1 MEEPL
6 WYSSEVDGLEL
17 FTMQCWC
24 IDSSDWLAGLWAA
37 RGESCDL
44 IFIMCTNKY
53 RHTRRQAGKGY
64 AHRLN
69 KRNSNEGADVILKAQ
84 CFLINETVVVRWR
97 GLILGYRH
105 ATGHIKLCHLST
117 SPQMSSTQCMST
129 APSHVY
135 PAIDP
140 HMNFMCVADSQAF
153 PAHACQGASLFK
165 HSARIRLYVC
175 TPPICRPS
183 VPFWISDKP
192 RDLNMWSFFL
202 AGRVGWLQKLI

>member
-1 MEEPL
+1 MR
-6 WYSSEVDGLEL
+6 
-17 FTMQCWC
+17 CWC
-24 IDSSDWLAGLWAA
+24 IDSLDWLAGLWAA

-44 IFIMCTNKY
+44 ILIMCTNKY
-53 RHTRRQAGKGY
+53 RHTHAQAGKGY
-64 AHRLN
+64 AHRPN

-84 CFLINETVVVRWR
+84 CFLINETVVVRWP

-117 SPQMSSTQCMST
+117 SLQMSSTQCMST

-153 PAHACQGASLFK
+153 VHTLARVPAPLNT
-165 HSARIRLYVC
+165 ARISVFTCALLRYVGQV
-175 TPPICRPS
+175 CR
-183 VPFWISDKP
+183 FEFQI
-192 RDLNMWSFFL
+192 NQ
-202 AGRVGWLQKLI
+202 GI